1 MSNILSYN
9 NKTTKTAGED
19 WIPVEPYA
27 DDDIRAIKDPNGG
40 LSRNP
45 RTAIPS
51 PFAQLDL
58 VKNAFEHLTTGMQG
72 MQGIVSERIMVS
84 NALDVAQLFFEFENH
99 RDYLHIVRWNRD
111 DEIARLKSEPQHRL
125 YGQTLE
131 LFLQS
136 DRVYNFQFMH
146 DCYIIMLHNQV
157 VGATSPTSLTMAA
170 PDACEMP
177 SVCVEPNV
185 HLFGQLRDLWQRDDE
200 FVFYLFLLFNAYTT
214 LRHSLSGVYAY
225 MTRNLPLIEQ
235 FKPALFS
242 RITAVLPNPTALQA
256 DREEAVRLVL
266 DQQFAPFAGEQAVS
280 VLSAPLYH
288 KKVTDIRSM
297 AAASNFVIA
306 PTREQPAGEPLPL
319 VLRNNFNGQIG
330 NYIYVNKQW
339 ESTTAVFTEGL
350 PLSERKLPA
359 TSIQYP
365 FLTVDDFLS
374 ESIIRLDA
382 PIDDAHFFDA
392 HLQRGS
398 FIAQHSYLLP
408 LRPDFFRY
416 FTAADLKGS
425 VDGRNFIDMTEG
437 GDGTVTVT
445 LRIPIKKRHIEL
457 SRRYVPTD
465 DPAWHFDEHV
475 GMGRVIQ
482 GAQLS
487 MAVFPFVRTGNHD
500 SYKVQLFTY
509 INHGAGQLR
518 FVRDDDGT
526 AQPAVQGK
534 VRTPRSTDVPY
545 STTYYDVQGT
555 WDYCEASITTPLGA
569 FTGIIVPLWK
579 PYVASAKELIF
590 AVDFGTTNSHVEW
603 AERGQ
608 ESRPLTFADGS
619 EQVLVASLLRKG
631 SLLLSEQLQRIEFLP
646 RDIDDVYGFP
656 LRSALASNKNGDGG
670 TTLFADVNIPFLYE
684 RQYFDGYDVTTDLKW
699 RGNNV
704 LSKEFL
710 RELAMLIR
718 AKALLENADPGKV
731 RLIYF
736 YPVSMGG
743 GDRSKLADAWQDLYQ
758 TYLGGDPDANLHVYP
773 ESVAPAFYYKGA
785 DVAGSSYV
793 SVDIGGGTT
802 DTVVYQPTPDSQ
814 RTLPVAIS
822 SFRFAGNAI
831 FGDAFTPN
839 DADNNPLLKHY
850 TEYFR
855 RLVDRNQDVAYLNSI
870 LSGILERK
878 RSEDVNAFLFS
889 IENVEQLRNLPKM
902 DLSIY
907 SYNTLLRNDDQRKLV
922 FMYFYSALIYYI
934 ASSMKHRG
942 YVKPKQIYFSGTGSK
957 ILNIVGSKEQVGEL
971 TQTILERVF
980 GEQYTEQFSIKI
992 ESEFP
997 KQITC
1002 RGGVRLENQRLQ
1014 SNASPE
1020 MQQLIQLM
1028 RPRSVNA
1035 MKYCY
1040 SMVPEEQ
1047 LTLGQLAQPALRDEI
1062 VQQVRQFNQFFISL
1076 CDGVT
1081 RDEFGIDSKVF
1092 NIFRQVVDDNVPN
1105 YLLAGIQSYLQGRY
1119 EQDAVIEDVPF
1130 FYPIIGVIRYN
1141 LLKNLCN
1148 EVISKL

>member
-9 NKTTKTAGED
+9 NKTTKTASED
-19 WIPVEPYA
+19 WIAVEPYA
-27 DDDIRAIKDPNGG
+27 DDDIRQIKDPNGG

-58 VKNAFEHLTTGMQG
+58 VKNAFEHLTTGRQN

-84 NALDVAQLFFEFENH
+84 NALDVAQLFFEFANH
-99 RDYLHIVRWNRD
+99 RDYLHIVRWNREE
-111 DEIARLKSEPQHRL
+111 EIARLKSEPQHRL
-125 YGQTLE
+125 YGETLE

-136 DRVYNFQFMH
+136 DKVYNFRDMH

-157 VGATSPTSLTMAA
+157 IGATSPTSLTMAA
-170 PDACEMP
+170 PDATAMP
-177 SVCVEPNV
+177 SVNVEPNV
-185 HLFGQLRDLWQRDDE
+185 PLFSKVRDLWERDDD
-200 FVFYLFLLFNAYTT
+200 FVFYLFLLFNAFTL
-214 LRHSLSGVYAY
+214 LRHSLCGVYGY
-225 MTRNLPLIEQ
+225 MTRNLPLIERH
-235 FKPALFS
+235 KPELYR
-242 RITAVLPNPTALQA
+242 RIISVLPNPTALQA
-256 DREEAVRLVL
+256 DREDAVRLVL
-266 DQQFAPFAGEQAVS
+266 DQQFSPFSGEQAVS
-280 VLSAPLYH
+280 VLGAPLYH
-288 KKVTDIRSM
+288 KKTADIMSM
-297 AAASNFVIA
+297 AAESDFVIV
-306 PTREQPAGEPLPL
+306 PTRPQPAGEPLPL
-319 VLRNNFNGQIG
+319 VLRNNFDGSVDH
-330 NYIYVNKQW
+330 YTYVNRQW
-339 ESTTAVFTEGL
+339 ESATPVYAGGV
-350 PLSERKLPA
+350 PLAERKLPA

-365 FLTVDDFLS
+365 FLTTADFLT
-374 ESIIRLDA
+374 ESIIRLGA
-382 PIDDAHFFDA
+382 PIDEAHYFDG
-392 HLQRGS
+392 HLQRGAYGS
-398 FIAQHSYLLP
+398 QYSYLLP
-408 LRPDFFRY
+408 LKPEFFRY
-416 FTAADLKGS
+416 FTATDLKGT
-425 VDGRNFIDMTEG
+425 VGGRNFIDLVEG

-445 LRIPIKKRHIEL
+445 LRIPIKKRYIEI
-457 SRRYVPTD
+457 SRTYVPTD
-465 DPAWHFDEHV
+465 DPSWQFSEHTAT
-475 GMGRVIQ
+475 GRIVSGI
-482 GAQLS
+482 QLS
-487 MAVFPFVRTGNHD
+487 MAVFPFVRTNRTD
-500 SYKVQLFTY
+500 SYKVQLFTL
-509 INHGAGQLR
+509 IQHGGGQLR
-518 FVRDDDGT
+518 FIRDD
-526 AQPAVQGK
+526 AQAQQPAVQGK
-534 VRTPRSTDVPY
+534 VRTPRTDESPY
-545 STTYYDVQGT
+545 CTTYYDVQGT
-555 WDYCEASITTPLGA
+555 WDYCEATVNTDLGS
-569 FTGIIVPLWK
+569 FSGVIVPLWK
-579 PYVASAKELIF
+579 PYVPNAKELVF

-608 ESRPLTFADGS
+608 ESRPLTFSDGH

-631 SLLLSEQLQRIEFLP
+631 SLLISEQLQRIEFLP
-646 RDIDDVYGFP
+646 RDIDDIYGFP
-656 LRSALASNKNGDGG
+656 LRTALASNKNGDGG
-670 TTLFADVNIPFLYE
+670 TTLFSNLNIPFLYE

-718 AKALLENADPGKV
+718 AKALLENADPERVKLV
-731 RLIYF
+731 YF

-758 TYLGGDPDANLHVYP
+758 TYLGGDADANLHVYP

-793 SVDIGGGTT
+793 SVDIGGGTS
-802 DTVVYQPTPDSQ
+802 DTVIYQPTSDSQ

-839 DADNNPLLKHY
+839 DADNNPLLRHY
-850 TEYFR
+850 TAYFHK
-855 RLVDRNQDVAYLNSI
+855 LVDRNSDVAYLNSI
-870 LSGILERK
+870 LDGIMERK
-878 RSEDVNAFLFS
+878 RSEDVNAYLFS

-942 YVKPKQIYFSGTGSK
+942 YIKPKQIYFSGTGSK
-957 ILNIVGSKEQVGEL
+957 ILNIVGNKEQVNEL

-980 GEQYTEQFSIKI
+980 GEQYTEQFTIKI

-1002 RGGVRLENQRLQ
+1002 RGGVRLENQRLD
-1014 SNASPE
+1014 SKASPE
-1020 MQQLIQLM
+1020 MQQLIGLM

-1040 SMVPEEQ
+1040 SMVPEEH
-1047 LTLGQLAQPALRDEI
+1047 LTLSQLAQPAVRDQI
-1062 VQQVRQFNQFFISL
+1062 VEQVKQFNRFFIEL

-1081 RDEFGIDSKVF
+1081 RDEFGIDNKVMG
-1092 NIFRQVVDDNVPN
+1092 IFKQVVDDNVAN

-1119 EQDAVIEDVPF
+1119 EPEAEIEDVPF
-1130 FYPIIGVIRYN
+1130 FYPIIGIIRYN